1 MQNSAPSSQ
10 ALKTCTLSK
19 LPNAA
24 FMLLRAGLVSKTKTD
39 TPELVPSCVEVNG
52 LVANAKQ
59 LARFREVCGF
69 RENGQ
74 LPITFPQVMSTA
86 LQIKLM
92 LEPEFPFNPIGVV
105 HLRNEISQTRVL
117 TEDEALDFNV
127 ATSPMRTT
135 PTGYEVDFV
144 NSVSVAGEQV
154 WQAIA
159 TVLIRRKLGTSKPA
173 KREHQKG
180 REYAH
185 VETWG
190 IPGNRG
196 RRYAKAS
203 GDFNPI
209 HLYTATAKM
218 LGFRRH
224 IAHGMWSKSRC
235 IAHLW
240 DDNWNQPLQINA
252 AFKLPV
258 YLPAKVT
265 MMHEQEGDSIPFEM
279 RGPTGRRPH
288 VVGEINLAP
297 NK

>member
-1 MQNSAPSSQ
+1 M
-10 ALKTCTLSK
+10 
-19 LPNAA
+19 
-24 FMLLRAGLVSKTKTD
+24 
-39 TPELVPSCVEVNG
+39 
-52 LVANAKQ
+52 VANAKQ

-105 HLRNEISQTRVL
+105 HLRNQISQTRVL

-196 RRYAKAS
+196 QTLREER
-203 GDFNPI
+203 
-209 HLYTATAKM
+209 LATSI
-218 LGFRRH
+218 LSTS
-224 IAHGMWSKSRC
+224 I
-235 IAHLW
+235 
-240 DDNWNQPLQINA
+240 LQLPKCWAFADTSPTVCGARA
-252 AFKLPV
+252 AALR
-258 YLPAKVT
+258 T
-265 MMHEQEGDSIPFEM
+265 CGTI
-279 RGPTGRRPH
+279 TG
-288 VVGEINLAP
+288 INLCR
-297 NK
+297 